1 MKVAYFDCFS
11 GISGDM
17 TVGALIDAGLK
28 IETLEKELKKLGLS
42 GYQLEIKI
50 VVKKGIS
57 ATQFK
62 VKIKEEGVERRFKDI
77 LTILEKSKLDEEIKK
92 DTKKI
97 FFNIAQAE
105 SKIHQKDIDKIHFHE
120 IGGLDS
126 IVDITSAVIG
136 IKTLGIEEIH
146 SSALPVG
153 KGFVKCAHGVIPVP
167 APATLELLKNI
178 PTYSGGIESE
188 MITPTGAA
196 IISTLAKSF
205 GKQPLMKIERIG
217 YGAGEKEFTIPN
229 LLRINIGEKI
239 AKDKDFKDDY
249 ISDEAVL
256 IETNIDDMNPEFYDY
271 IMDKLFS
278 QGALDVF
285 LTPIQMKKNRPAH
298 MLSIIVY
305 EQNLKEILEVL
316 FSESTT
322 LGVRIREVKRLRL
335 GQQNFIAETKYGKI
349 RVKVGIFKGEIKN
362 IAPEYEDCKKMAKK
376 HKVPL
381 KEVYEEAKCSV
392 QRIADRKT
400 VISNKLV
407 V

>member
-1 MKVAYFDCFS
+1 MKIAYFDCFS

-17 TVGALIDAGLK
+17 TVGALLDAGLK
-28 IETLEKELKKLGLS
+28 IEILEKELKKLGLS
-42 GYQLEIKI
+42 GYQLEVNK

-62 VKIKEEGVERRFKDI
+62 VKIEEEGVERRFEDI

-92 DTKKI
+92 ETKKI

-126 IVDITSAVIG
+126 IIDITSAVIG
-136 IKTLGIEEIH
+136 MKALGIEEIY

-196 IISTLAKSF
+196 IIGTLAKSF
-205 GKQPLMKIERIG
+205 GERPLMKIERTG

-229 LLRINIGEKI
+229 LLRVSIGEKI
-239 AKDKDFKDDY
+239 LKDENPKDDY
-249 ISDEAVL
+249 VSDEAML

-271 IMDKLFS
+271 IMDKLFT

-305 EQNLKEILEVL
+305 KQNLKEMLEVL

-322 LGVRIREVKRLRL
+322 LGVRLREIKRLRL
-335 GQQNFIAETKYGKI
+335 DQQNFIAETKYGKI
-349 RVKVGIFKGEIKN
+349 KIKVAMFKGEIKN
-362 IAPEYEDCKKMAKK
+362 IAPEYEDCKKMAKQ
-376 HKVPL
+376 HQVPL
-381 KEVYEEAKCSV
+381 KEVYDEAKKVAYS
-392 QRIADRKT
+392 
-400 VISNKLV
+400 KLDN
-407 V
+407 

>member
-1 MKVAYFDCFS
+1 MKIAYFDCFS

-17 TVGALIDAGLK
+17 TVGALLDAGLK

-42 GYQLEIKI
+42 GYQLEVNK

-77 LTILEKSKLDEEIKK
+77 LTILEESKLDEEIKK
-92 DTKKI
+92 ETKKI

-105 SKIHQKDIDKIHFHE
+105 SKIHQKDIDRIHFHE

-126 IVDITSAVIG
+126 VIDITSVVIG
-136 IKTLGIEEIH
+136 IKTLGIEEIY

-196 IISTLAKSF
+196 IIGTLANSF
-205 GKQPLMKIERIG
+205 GERPLMKIERIG
-217 YGAGEKEFTIPN
+217 YGAGEKEFSIPN
-229 LLRINIGEKI
+229 LLRVSIGEKI
-239 AKDKDFKDDY
+239 LKDENLKDSY
-249 ISDEAVL
+249 VSDEAVL
-256 IETNIDDMNPEFYDY
+256 IETNIDDMSPEFYDY
-271 IMDKLFS
+271 IIDKLFT

-298 MLSIIVY
+298 MLSVIGY
-305 EQNLKEILEVL
+305 EQDLKGILEVL

-322 LGVRIREVKRLRL
+322 LGVRIREIKRLRL
-335 GQQNFIAETKYGKI
+335 AQQNFIAETKYGKI
-349 RVKVGIFKGEIKN
+349 RIKVGIFKGEIKN
-362 IAPEYEDCKKMAKK
+362 IAPEYEDCKKMAKQ
-376 HKVPL
+376 HQIPL
-381 KEVYEEAKCSV
+381 KEVYEEAKK
-392 QRIADRKT
+392 IACD
-400 VISNKLV
+400 KLGLR
-407 V
+407 

>member
-1 MKVAYFDCFS
+1 MKIAYFDCFS

-17 TVGALIDAGLK
+17 TVGALLDAGFK
-28 IETLEKELKKLGLS
+28 VETLEKELKKLGLP
-42 GYQLEIKI
+42 GYQLEVNK

-62 VKIKEEGVERRFKDI
+62 VKIKEERVERRFKDI
-77 LTILEKSKLDEEIKK
+77 LIILEKSKLDEEIKNE
-92 DTKKI
+92 TKKI

-105 SKIHQKDIDKIHFHE
+105 SKIHQKDIEKIHFHE

-126 IVDITSAVIG
+126 IIDITSTVIG
-136 IKTLGIEEIH
+136 IKALGIKEIH
-146 SSALPVG
+146 SSALPMG
-153 KGFVKCAHGVIPVP
+153 KGIVKCAHGFIPVP

-178 PTYSGGIESE
+178 PTYGGGIESE

-205 GKQPLMKIERIG
+205 GERPLMKIERTG
-217 YGAGEKEFTIPN
+217 YGAGEKEFTLPN
-229 LLRINIGEKI
+229 LLRVSIGEKI
-239 AKDKDFKDDY
+239 LNDEKVKDDY
-249 ISDEAVL
+249 VSDEAML

-271 IMDKLFS
+271 IIDKLFS

-305 EQNLKEILEVL
+305 KQNLEEILEVL

-322 LGVRIREVKRLRL
+322 LGVRLREIKRLKL
-335 GQQNFIAETKYGKI
+335 DQQNFIAETKYGKI
-349 RVKVGIFKGEIKN
+349 KIKIAMFKGEIKN
-362 IAPEYEDCKKMAKK
+362 IAPEYEDCKKMAKQ
-376 HKVPL
+376 HQVPL
-381 KEVYEEAKCSV
+381 KEVYEEAKK
-392 QRIADRKT
+392 IAY
-400 VISNKLV
+400 NKLGLR
-407 V
+407 

>member
-1 MKVAYFDCFS
+1 MKIAYFDCFS

-17 TVGALIDAGLK
+17 TVGALLDAGLE

-42 GYQLEIKI
+42 GYQLEVNK

-77 LTILEKSKLDEEIKK
+77 LTIFEKSKLDEEIKK
-92 DTKKI
+92 ETKKI

-120 IGGLDS
+120 IGGLDG
-126 IVDITSAVIG
+126 IIDITSAVIG
-136 IKTLGIEEIH
+136 IKILGIEEIH

-196 IISTLAKSF
+196 IISTLAKGF
-205 GKQPLMKIERIG
+205 GERPLMKIERTG
-217 YGAGEKEFTIPN
+217 YGAGEKEFAIPN
-229 LLRINIGEKI
+229 LLRVSIGEKI
-239 AKDKDFKDDY
+239 LKDENLKDGY
-249 ISDEAVL
+249 VSDEAVL

-298 MLSIIVY
+298 MLSIIGY

-316 FSESTT
+316 FSEATT
-322 LGVRIREVKRLRL
+322 LGVRIREIKRLRL
-335 GQQNFIAETKYGKI
+335 AQQNFIAETKYGKI
-349 RVKVGIFKGEIKN
+349 RVKVGIFKREIKN
-362 IAPEYEDCKKMAKK
+362 IAPEYEDCKKMAKQYQ
-376 HKVPL
+376 VPL
-381 KEVYEEAKCSV
+381 KEIYEEAKKV
-392 QRIADRKT
+392 T
-400 VISNKLV
+400 YNKLDN
-407 V
+407 

>member
-1 MKVAYFDCFS
+1 MKIAYFDCFS

-17 TVGALIDAGLK
+17 TVGALLDAGLK
-28 IETLEKELKKLGLS
+28 IEILEKELKKLGLS
-42 GYQLEIKI
+42 GYQLEANK

-62 VKIKEEGVERRFKDI
+62 VKIEEEGVERRFKDI
-77 LTILEKSKLDEEIKK
+77 LTILEKSKLDEEIKEQ
-92 DTKKI
+92 TKKI

-126 IVDITSAVIG
+126 IIDITSAVIG
-136 IKTLGIEEIH
+136 MKALGIEEIY

-178 PTYSGGIESE
+178 PTYSGGIKSE

-196 IISTLAKSF
+196 IIGTLAKSF
-205 GKQPLMKIERIG
+205 GERPLMKIERTG
-217 YGAGEKEFTIPN
+217 YGAGEKEFIIPN
-229 LLRINIGEKI
+229 LLRVSIGEKI
-239 AKDKDFKDDY
+239 LKDENLKDAY
-249 ISDEAVL
+249 ISDEAML

-271 IMDKLFS
+271 IMDKLFT

-298 MLSIIVY
+298 IFSIVAY
-305 EQNLKEILEVL
+305 EQDLKEILEVL

-322 LGVRIREVKRLRL
+322 LGVRIREIKRLRL
-335 GQQNFIAETKYGKI
+335 DQQNFIAETKYGKI
-349 RVKVGIFKGEIKN
+349 RVKVAMFKGEIKN
-362 IAPEYEDCKKMAKK
+362 IAPEYEDCKKVAKQ
-376 HKVPL
+376 HQIPL
-381 KEVYEEAKCSV
+381 KEVYDEAMKVIRLTEELA
-392 QRIADRKT
+392 
-400 VISNKLV
+400 N
-407 V
+407 

>member
-1 MKVAYFDCFS
+1 MKIAYFDCFS

-17 TVGALIDAGLK
+17 TVGALLDAGLK
-28 IETLEKELKKLGLS
+28 IETLEKELKKLGLT
-42 GYQLEIKI
+42 GYQLEINK

-57 ATQFK
+57 ATKFK

-92 DTKKI
+92 ETQKI

-105 SKIHQKDIDKIHFHE
+105 SKIHQEDIDRIHFHE

-126 IVDITSAVIG
+126 IIDITSAVIG
-136 IKTLGIEEIH
+136 IKTLGIEEIY
-146 SSALPVG
+146 SSALPLG
-153 KGFVKCAHGVIPVP
+153 KGFVECSHGIIPVP

-205 GKQPLMKIERIG
+205 GERPLMKIEWIG
-217 YGAGEKEFTIPN
+217 YGAGEKEFRIPN
-229 LLRINIGEKI
+229 LLRVSIGEKI
-239 AKDKDFKDDY
+239 LKDENLKDGY
-249 ISDEAVL
+249 VSDEAVL

-271 IMDKLFS
+271 IMEQLFS
-278 QGALDVF
+278 RGALDVF

-305 EQNLKEILEVL
+305 EQDLKKILEVL

-322 LGVRIREVKRLRL
+322 LGVRIREIKRLRL
-335 GQQNFIAETKYGKI
+335 AQQNIIAETKYGKI

-362 IAPEYEDCKKMAKK
+362 IAPEFEDCKKMTKQ
-376 HKVPL
+376 HQVPL
-381 KEVYEEAKCSV
+381 KEIYEEAKK
-392 QRIADRKT
+392 IAY
-400 VISNKLV
+400 NKLGLR
-407 V
+407 

>member
-1 MKVAYFDCFS
+1 MKIAYFDCFS

-17 TVGALIDAGLK
+17 TVGALLDAGLK
-28 IETLEKELKKLGLS
+28 IETLEKELKKLGLT
-42 GYQLEIKI
+42 GYQLEVNK

-57 ATQFK
+57 ATKFK

-77 LTILEKSKLDEEIKK
+77 LIILEKSKLDEEIKNE
-92 DTKKI
+92 TKKI

-105 SKIHQKDIDKIHFHE
+105 SKIHHKDIDKIHFHE

-126 IVDITSAVIG
+126 IIDITSAVIG

-167 APATLELLKNI
+167 VPATLELLKNI

-188 MITPTGAA
+188 MITPTGAG

-205 GKQPLMKIERIG
+205 GERPLMKIEKIG

-229 LLRINIGEKI
+229 LLRVSIGEKI
-239 AKDKDFKDDY
+239 LNDENIKDDY
-249 ISDEAVL
+249 ISDEAML

-305 EQNLKEILEVL
+305 EQDLKEILEVL

-322 LGVRIREVKRLRL
+322 LGVRLREIKRLRL

-349 RVKVGIFKGEIKN
+349 KVKVGIFKGEIKN
-362 IAPEYEDCKKMAKK
+362 IAPEYEDCKKMAKQ
-376 HKVPL
+376 HHVPL
-381 KEVYEEAKCSV
+381 KEIYEEAKK
-392 QRIADRKT
+392 IAY
-400 VISNKLV
+400 NKLG
-407 V
+407 

>member
-1 MKVAYFDCFS
+1 MKIAYFDCFS

-17 TVGALIDAGLK
+17 TVGALLDAGLE
-28 IETLEKELKKLGLS
+28 IETLEKELNKLGLS
-42 GYQLEIKI
+42 GYQLEVNK

-77 LTILEKSKLDEEIKK
+77 LDILEKSKLDEEIKK
-92 DTKKI
+92 ETEKI

-105 SKIHQKDIDKIHFHE
+105 SKIHRKDIDKIHFHE

-126 IVDITSAVIG
+126 IIDITSAVIG

-178 PTYSGGIESE
+178 PIYSGGIESE
-188 MITPTGAA
+188 MITPTGAG
-196 IISTLAKSF
+196 IIGTLAKSF
-205 GKQPLMKIERIG
+205 GERPLMKIERIG

-229 LLRINIGEKI
+229 LLRVSIGEKI
-239 AKDKDFKDDY
+239 LKVENLKDGY
-249 ISDEAVL
+249 VSDEAIL

-271 IMDKLFS
+271 IMEKLFL

-322 LGVRIREVKRLRL
+322 LGVRIRETKRLRL
-335 GQQNFIAETKYGKI
+335 AQKNFITETKYGKI
-349 RVKVGIFKGEIKN
+349 KVKVGMFKGEIKN
-362 IAPEYEDCKKMAKK
+362 IAPEYEDCKKMAKQ

-381 KEVYEEAKCSV
+381 KEVYDEAMK
-392 QRIADRKT
+392 IT
-400 VISNKLV
+400 YNKLRV
-407 V
+407 ARL

>member
-1 MKVAYFDCFS
+1 MKIAYFDCFS

-17 TVGALIDAGLK
+17 TVGALLDAGLK
-28 IETLEKELKKLGLS
+28 IETLEEELKKLGLS
-42 GYQLEIKI
+42 GYQLEVKKVI
-50 VVKKGIS
+50 KKGIS

-92 DTKKI
+92 ETKKI

-126 IVDITSAVIG
+126 IIDITSAVIG
-136 IKTLGIEEIH
+136 IRTLGIEEIH

-178 PTYSGGIESE
+178 PTYNGGIESE

-196 IISTLAKSF
+196 IISTLTKSF
-205 GKQPLMKIERIG
+205 GKRPLMKIERIG

-229 LLRINIGEKI
+229 LLRVSIGEKI
-239 AKDKDFKDDY
+239 LKDENLKDGY
-249 ISDEAVL
+249 ASDEAVL

-285 LTPIQMKKNRPAH
+285 LTPIQMKKSRPAH

-305 EQNLKEILEVL
+305 EQNLKETLEVL

-322 LGVRIREVKRLRL
+322 LGVRVREVKRLRL
-335 GQQNFIAETKYGKI
+335 SQQNFIAETKYGKI

-362 IAPEYEDCKKMAKK
+362 IAPEYEDCKKMAKQ

-381 KEVYEEAKCSV
+381 KEIYEEAKWSV
-392 QRIADRKT
+392 QHIADRK
-400 VISNKLV
+400 IQ
-407 V
+407 

>member
-1 MKVAYFDCFS
+1 MKIAYFDCFS

-17 TVGALIDAGLK
+17 TVGALLDAGLE

-42 GYQLEIKI
+42 GYQLEVNK

-77 LTILEKSKLDEEIKK
+77 LTIFEKSKLDEEIKK
-92 DTKKI
+92 ETKKI

-126 IVDITSAVIG
+126 IIDVTAAVIG

-196 IISTLAKSF
+196 IIGTLAKSF
-205 GKQPLMKIERIG
+205 GERPLMKIERIG

-229 LLRINIGEKI
+229 LLRVSIGEKI
-239 AKDKDFKDDY
+239 LKDENLKDGY
-249 ISDEAVL
+249 VSDEAVL

-271 IMDKLFS
+271 IMEQLFS

-305 EQNLKEILEVL
+305 EQDLKEILEVL

-322 LGVRIREVKRLRL
+322 LGVRIREIKRLRL
-335 GQQNFIAETKYGKI
+335 AQQNFIAETKYGKI
-349 RVKVGIFKGEIKN
+349 RVKVGIFKREIKN
-362 IAPEYEDCKKMAKK
+362 IAPEYEDCKKMAKQ
-376 HKVPL
+376 HQVPL
-381 KEVYEEAKCSV
+381 KEVYEEVKKVAYDKL
-392 QRIADRKT
+392 
-400 VISNKLV
+400 LV
-407 V
+407 VSE

>member
-1 MKVAYFDCFS
+1 MKIAYFDCFS

-17 TVGALIDAGLK
+17 TVGALLDAGLE

-42 GYQLEIKI
+42 GYQLEVNK

-77 LTILEKSKLDEEIKK
+77 LTIFEKSKLDEEIKK
-92 DTKKI
+92 ETKKI

-126 IVDITSAVIG
+126 IIDVTAAVIG

-196 IISTLAKSF
+196 IIGTLAKSF
-205 GKQPLMKIERIG
+205 GERPLMKIESIG

-229 LLRINIGEKI
+229 LLRVSIGEKI
-239 AKDKDFKDDY
+239 LKDENLKDGY
-249 ISDEAVL
+249 VSDEAVL

-316 FSESTT
+316 FSEATT
-322 LGVRIREVKRLRL
+322 LGVRIREIKRLRL
-335 GQQNFIAETKYGKI
+335 AQQNFIAETKYGKI
-349 RVKVGIFKGEIKN
+349 RVKVGIFKGNIKN
-362 IAPEYEDCKKMAKK
+362 VAPEYEDCKKIAKQ
-376 HKVPL
+376 HQVPL
-381 KEVYEEAKCSV
+381 KEIYEEAKKV
-392 QRIADRKT
+392 AYDKLKT
-400 VISNKLV
+400 IL
-407 V
+407 

>member
-1 MKVAYFDCFS
+1 MKIAYFDCFS

-17 TVGALIDAGLK
+17 TVGALLNAGLK
-28 IETLEKELKKLGLS
+28 IETLEKELTKLGLS
-42 GYQLEIKI
+42 GYQLEVNK
-50 VVKKGIS
+50 VTKKGIS

-77 LTILEKSKLDEEIKK
+77 LTILEESKLDEEIKK
-92 DTKKI
+92 ETKKI
-97 FFNIAQAE
+97 FFNIAKAE
-105 SKIHQKDIDKIHFHE
+105 SKIHQKDIGEIHFHE

-126 IVDITSAVIG
+126 IIDITSAVIG
-136 IKTLGIEEIH
+136 IKTLGIDEIY

-205 GKQPLMKIERIG
+205 GKRPLMKIERIG

-229 LLRINIGEKI
+229 LLRVCIGEKTL
-239 AKDKDFKDDY
+239 KDENLKDDY
-249 ISDEAVL
+249 VSDEVVL

-271 IMDKLFS
+271 IMDQLFS

-322 LGVRIREVKRLRL
+322 LGVRVREIKRLRL
-335 GQQNFIAETKYGKI
+335 NQQNFMAETKYGKI
-349 RVKVGIFKGEIKN
+349 KVKVGMFKGEIKN
-362 IAPEYEDCKKMAKK
+362 IAPEYEDCKKMAKQ
-376 HKVPL
+376 HQVPL
-381 KEVYEEAKCSV
+381 KEVYEEAKWSV
-392 QRIADRKT
+392 QRIADRK
-400 VISNKLV
+400 IQ
-407 V
+407 

>member
-1 MKVAYFDCFS
+1 MKIAYFDCFS

-17 TVGALIDAGLK
+17 IVGALLDAGLK
-28 IETLEKELKKLGLS
+28 IETLEKELKKLGLT
-42 GYQLEIKI
+42 GYQLEVNK

-57 ATQFK
+57 ATKFK

-92 DTKKI
+92 ETQKI

-105 SKIHQKDIDKIHFHE
+105 SKIHQEDIDRIHFHE

-126 IVDITSAVIG
+126 IIDITSAVIG

-146 SSALPVG
+146 SSALPLG
-153 KGFVKCAHGVIPVP
+153 KGFVECSHGIIPVP

-205 GKQPLMKIERIG
+205 GERPLMKIEWIG
-217 YGAGEKEFTIPN
+217 YGAGEKEFRIPN
-229 LLRINIGEKI
+229 LLRVSIGEKI
-239 AKDKDFKDDY
+239 LKDENLKDGY
-249 ISDEAVL
+249 VSDEAVL

-271 IMDKLFS
+271 IMEQLFS
-278 QGALDVF
+278 RGALDVF

-305 EQNLKEILEVL
+305 EQDLKKILEVL

-322 LGVRIREVKRLRL
+322 LGVRIREIKRLRL
-335 GQQNFIAETKYGKI
+335 AQQNIIAETKYGKI

-362 IAPEYEDCKKMAKK
+362 IAPEFEDCKKMTKQ
-376 HKVPL
+376 HQVPL
-381 KEVYEEAKCSV
+381 KEIYEEAKK
-392 QRIADRKT
+392 IAY
-400 VISNKLV
+400 NKLGLR
-407 V
+407 

>member
-1 MKVAYFDCFS
+1 MKIAYFDCFS

-17 TVGALIDAGLK
+17 IVGALLDAGLK
-28 IETLEKELKKLGLS
+28 IETLEKELKKLGLT
-42 GYQLEIKI
+42 GYQLEVKK

-57 ATQFK
+57 ATKFK

-77 LTILEKSKLDEEIKK
+77 LTILEKSKLNEEIKK
-92 DTKKI
+92 ETKKI

-105 SKIHQKDIDKIHFHE
+105 SKIHQKDIDRIHFHE

-126 IVDITSAVIG
+126 IIDITSAVIG

-153 KGFVKCAHGVIPVP
+153 KGFVKCAHGVMPVP

-196 IISTLAKSF
+196 IIGTLAKSF
-205 GKQPLMKIERIG
+205 GERPLMKIERIG
-217 YGAGEKEFTIPN
+217 YGAGEKEFSIPN
-229 LLRINIGEKI
+229 LLRVSIGEKVL
-239 AKDKDFKDDY
+239 KDGNLKDGY
-249 ISDEAVL
+249 VSDEAVL

-271 IMDKLFS
+271 IMDQLFS
-278 QGALDVF
+278 LGALDVF

-305 EQNLKEILEVL
+305 EQDLKEILEVL

-322 LGVRIREVKRLRL
+322 LGVRIREIKRLRL
-335 GQQNFIAETKYGKI
+335 AQQNFIAETKYGKI

-362 IAPEYEDCKKMAKK
+362 IAPEYEDCKKMTKQ
-376 HKVPL
+376 HQVPL
-381 KEVYEEAKCSV
+381 KEVYEEAKK
-392 QRIADRKT
+392 IAY
-400 VISNKLV
+400 NKLGLR
-407 V
+407 

>member
-1 MKVAYFDCFS
+1 MKIAYFDCFS

-17 TVGALIDAGLK
+17 TVGALLDAGLK

-42 GYQLEIKI
+42 GYQLEVKK

-92 DTKKI
+92 GTKKI

-126 IVDITSAVIG
+126 IIDITSAVIG

-153 KGFVKCAHGVIPVP
+153 KGFVKCSHGVIPVP

-178 PTYSGGIESE
+178 PTYSGEIESE

-196 IISTLAKSF
+196 IISTLTKSF
-205 GKQPLMKIERIG
+205 GKRPLMKIERIG

-229 LLRINIGEKI
+229 LLRVSIGEKI
-239 AKDKDFKDDY
+239 LKDENLKDGY
-249 ISDEAVL
+249 VSDEAVL
-256 IETNIDDMNPEFYDY
+256 IETNIDDMNSEFYDY
-271 IMDKLFS
+271 IMDQLFS

-322 LGVRIREVKRLRL
+322 LGVRVREVKRLRL
-335 GQQNFIAETKYGKI
+335 SQQNFMAETKYGKI
-349 RVKVGIFKGEIKN
+349 KVKVGMFKGEIKN
-362 IAPEYEDCKKMAKK
+362 IAPEYEDCKKIAKQ
-376 HKVPL
+376 HQIPL
-381 KEVYEEAKCSV
+381 KEIYEEAKWSV
-392 QRIADRKT
+392 QRITDRK
-400 VISNKLV
+400 IQ
-407 V
+407 

>member
-17 TVGALIDAGLK
+17 TVGALLDAGLK

-42 GYQLEIKI
+42 GYQLEVKR

-92 DTKKI
+92 ETKKI

-126 IVDITSAVIG
+126 IIDITSAVIG

-205 GKQPLMKIERIG
+205 GERPLMKIERIG

-229 LLRINIGEKI
+229 LLRVSIGEKI
-239 AKDKDFKDDY
+239 LKDENLKDGY
-249 ISDEAVL
+249 VSDEAVL

-271 IMDKLFS
+271 IMEKLLS

-298 MLSIIVY
+298 MLSIILY

-322 LGVRIREVKRLRL
+322 LGVRVREVKRLRL

-349 RVKVGIFKGEIKN
+349 RVKVGIFKGKIKN
-362 IAPEYEDCKKMAKK
+362 IAPEYEDCKKIAKL

-381 KEVYEEAKCSV
+381 KEVYEEAKWSA
-392 QRIADRKT
+392 QRIADKKY
-400 VISNKLV
+400 SNE
-407 V
+407 

>member
-1 MKVAYFDCFS
+1 MKIAYFDCFS

-17 TVGALIDAGLK
+17 TVGALLDAGLK

-42 GYQLEIKI
+42 GYQLEVNK

-62 VKIKEEGVERRFKDI
+62 VRIKEEGVERRFKDI

-92 DTKKI
+92 ETKKI

-105 SKIHQKDIDKIHFHE
+105 SKIHRKDIDKIHFHE

-126 IVDITSAVIG
+126 IIDITSAVIG
-136 IKTLGIEEIH
+136 IKTLGIEEIY

-188 MITPTGAA
+188 MITPTGAG
-196 IISTLAKSF
+196 IIGTLAKSF
-205 GKQPLMKIERIG
+205 RERPLMKIERTG

-229 LLRINIGEKI
+229 LLRVSIGEKI
-239 AKDKDFKDDY
+239 LKDEHSKDGY
-249 ISDEAVL
+249 VSDEAVL

-271 IMDKLFS
+271 IMEKLFS

-298 MLSIIVY
+298 MFSIVVY

-322 LGVRIREVKRLRL
+322 LGVRIREIKRLRL
-335 GQQNFIAETKYGKI
+335 AQQNFIAETKYGKI
-349 RVKVGIFKGEIKN
+349 RVKVGIFKGDIKN
-362 IAPEYEDCKKMAKK
+362 VAPEYEDCKKIAKQY
-376 HKVPL
+376 KVPL
-381 KEVYEEAKCSV
+381 KEVYEETKWSV
-392 QRIADRKT
+392 QQIADKK
-400 VISNKLV
+400 IQ
-407 V
+407 

>member
-1 MKVAYFDCFS
+1 MKIAYFDCFS

-17 TVGALIDAGLK
+17 TVGSLLDAGLK
-28 IETLEKELKKLGLS
+28 IGTLEKELKKLGLT
-42 GYQLEIKI
+42 GYQLEVDK

-62 VKIKEEGVERRFKDI
+62 VRIKEEGVERRFKDI
-77 LTILEKSKLDEEIKK
+77 LTIIEKSKLDEEIKK
-92 DTKKI
+92 ETKKI

-105 SKIHQKDIDKIHFHE
+105 SKIHRKDLDKIHFHE

-126 IVDITSAVIG
+126 IIDITSAVIG
-136 IKTLGIEEIH
+136 IKNLGIEEIY

-188 MITPTGAA
+188 MITPTGAG
-196 IISTLAKSF
+196 IIGTLAKSF
-205 GKQPLMKIERIG
+205 RERPLMKIERTG

-229 LLRINIGEKI
+229 LLRISIGEKI
-239 AKDKDFKDDY
+239 LKDEHSKDGY
-249 ISDEAVL
+249 VSDEAVL

-271 IMDKLFS
+271 IMERLFS
-278 QGALDVF
+278 QGALDAF

-298 MLSIIVY
+298 MLSIVVY

-322 LGVRIREVKRLRL
+322 LGVRIREIKRLRL
-335 GQQNFIAETKYGKI
+335 AQQNFIAETKYGKI
-349 RVKVGIFKGEIKN
+349 RVKVGIFKGDIKN
-362 IAPEYEDCKKMAKK
+362 VAPEYEDCKKIAKQY
-376 HKVPL
+376 KVPL
-381 KEVYEEAKCSV
+381 KEVYEETKWSV
-392 QRIADRKT
+392 QQIADKK
-400 VISNKLV
+400 IY
-407 V
+407 

>member
-1 MKVAYFDCFS
+1 MKIAYFDCFS

-17 TVGALIDAGLK
+17 TVGALLDAGLK
-28 IETLEKELKKLGLS
+28 IDTLEKELKKLGLS
-42 GYQLEIKI
+42 GYQLEVNK
-50 VVKKGIS
+50 VLKKGIS

-62 VKIKEEGVERRFKDI
+62 VKIKEEGVHRRFKDI
-77 LTILEKSKLDEEIKK
+77 LDILEKSKLDEEVKK
-92 DTKKI
+92 ETEKI

-105 SKIHQKDIDKIHFHE
+105 SKIHRKDIDKIHFHE

-126 IVDITSAVIG
+126 IIDITSAVIG

-178 PTYSGGIESE
+178 PIYSGGIEGE
-188 MITPTGAA
+188 MITPTGAG

-205 GKQPLMKIERIG
+205 GERPLMKIERTG

-229 LLRINIGEKI
+229 LLRVSIGEKI
-239 AKDKDFKDDY
+239 LKDENLKDGY
-249 ISDEAVL
+249 VSDEAVL
-256 IETNIDDMNPEFYDY
+256 IESNIDDMNPEFYDY
-271 IMDKLFS
+271 IMEKLFS

-298 MLSIIVY
+298 LLSIIVY
-305 EQNLKEILEVL
+305 EQNIKEILEVL

-335 GQQNFIAETKYGKI
+335 VQQNFITDTKYGKI
-349 RVKVGIFKGEIKN
+349 RVKVGMFKGKIKN
-362 IAPEYEDCKKMAKK
+362 IAPEYEDCKKIAQQY
-376 HKVPL
+376 KVPL
-381 KEVYEEAKCSV
+381 KEVYDEAMK
-392 QRIADRKT
+392 
-400 VISNKLV
+400 VIRV
-407 V
+407 IE

>member
-1 MKVAYFDCFS
+1 MKIAYFDCFS

-17 TVGALIDAGLK
+17 TVSALIDAGLK

-42 GYQLEIKI
+42 GYQLEVNK

-92 DTKKI
+92 ETKKI

-105 SKIHQKDIDKIHFHE
+105 SKIHRKDIDKIHFHE

-126 IVDITSAVIG
+126 IIDITSAVIG
-136 IKTLGIEEIH
+136 IKTLGIEEIY

-153 KGFVKCAHGVIPVP
+153 RGFVKCAHGVIPVP

-196 IISTLAKSF
+196 IIGTLAKSF
-205 GKQPLMKIERIG
+205 RERPLMKVERIG

-229 LLRINIGEKI
+229 LLRVSIGEKI
-239 AKDKDFKDDY
+239 LKDENLKDGY
-249 ISDEAVL
+249 VSDKAVL

-271 IMDKLFS
+271 IMDQLFS

-322 LGVRIREVKRLRL
+322 LGVRIREIKRLRL
-335 GQQNFIAETKYGKI
+335 TQQNFIAETKYGKI
-349 RVKVGIFKGEIKN
+349 KVKVGIFKGEIKN
-362 IAPEYEDCKKMAKK
+362 IAPEYKDCKKMAKQ
-376 HKVPL
+376 HQVPL
-381 KEVYEEAKCSV
+381 KEVYEEVKKVAYNKFSG
-392 QRIADRKT
+392 KT
-400 VISNKLV
+400 G
-407 V
+407 

>member
-1 MKVAYFDCFS
+1 MKIVYFDCFS

-17 TVGALIDAGLK
+17 TVGALLDAGLK
-28 IETLEKELKKLGLS
+28 LETLEKELKKLGLT
-42 GYQLEIKI
+42 GYQLEAKK

-62 VKIKEEGVERRFKDI
+62 VNVKEKGVERRFKDI
-77 LTILEKSKLDEEIKK
+77 LDILENSKLDEEIKK
-92 DTKKI
+92 EIKKI

-105 SKIHQKDIDKIHFHE
+105 SKIHRKDIDKIHFHE

-126 IVDITSAVIG
+126 IIDIASAVIG
-136 IKTLGIEEIH
+136 IKTLGIEKIH
-146 SSALPVG
+146 SSTLPVG
-153 KGFVKCAHGVIPVP
+153 RGFVKCAHGVIPVP

-178 PTYSGGIESE
+178 PTYSGGVESE
-188 MITPTGAA
+188 MITPTGAG
-196 IISTLAKSF
+196 IIGTLAKSF
-205 GKQPLMKIERIG
+205 GERPLMKVERIG

-229 LLRINIGEKI
+229 LLRVSIGEKI
-239 AKDKDFKDDY
+239 LRDENLKDGY
-249 ISDEAVL
+249 VSDEAVL

-271 IMDKLFS
+271 IMEQLFF

-316 FSESTT
+316 FSEATT

-335 GQQNFIAETKYGKI
+335 AQQNFIAETKYGKI
-349 RVKVGIFKGEIKN
+349 KVKVGIFKGEIKN
-362 IAPEYEDCKKMAKK
+362 IAPEYKDCKKIAKQ
-376 HKVPL
+376 HQVPL
-381 KEVYEEAKCSV
+381 KEVYEEAKKF
-392 QRIADRKT
+392 AY
-400 VISNKLV
+400 NKLGLR
-407 V
+407 

>member
-1 MKVAYFDCFS
+1 MKIAYFDCFS

-17 TVGALIDAGLK
+17 TVGALLDAGLK
-28 IETLEKELKKLGLS
+28 IETLAKELKKLGLT
-42 GYQLEIKI
+42 GYQLEVNK

-57 ATQFK
+57 ATKFK

-77 LTILEKSKLDEEIKK
+77 FTILEKSKLDEEIKK
-92 DTKKI
+92 ETKKI

-105 SKIHQKDIDKIHFHE
+105 SKIHQKDIDRIHFHE

-126 IVDITSAVIG
+126 IIDITSAVIG

-146 SSALPVG
+146 SSALPLG
-153 KGFVKCAHGVIPVP
+153 KGYVECSHGIIPVP

-205 GKQPLMKIERIG
+205 GERPLMKIERIG
-217 YGAGEKEFTIPN
+217 YGAGEKEFSIPN
-229 LLRINIGEKI
+229 LLRVSIGEKI
-239 AKDKDFKDDY
+239 LKDENLKDGY
-249 ISDEAVL
+249 VSDEAVL

-271 IMDKLFS
+271 IMDRLFS

-305 EQNLKEILEVL
+305 EKDLKEILEVL

-322 LGVRIREVKRLRL
+322 LGVRIREIKRLRL
-335 GQQNFIAETKYGKI
+335 AQQNFIAETKYGKI

-362 IAPEYEDCKKMAKK
+362 IAPEYEDCNKMAKQ
-376 HKVPL
+376 HQVPL
-381 KEVYEEAKCSV
+381 KEIYEEAMK
-392 QRIADRKT
+392 
-400 VISNKLV
+400 VIRLTE
-407 V
+407 

>member
-1 MKVAYFDCFS
+1 MKIAYFDCFS

-17 TVGALIDAGLK
+17 TVGALLDAGLK
-28 IETLEKELKKLGLS
+28 IETLEKELNKLGLS
-42 GYQLEIKI
+42 GYQLEVNK

-77 LTILEKSKLDEEIKK
+77 LDIFEKSKLNEEIKK
-92 DTKKI
+92 ETKKI

-105 SKIHQKDIDKIHFHE
+105 SKIHRKDIDRIHFHE

-126 IVDITSAVIG
+126 IIDITSAVIG
-136 IKTLGIEEIH
+136 IKTLGIEEIY

-153 KGFVKCAHGVIPVP
+153 EGFVKCAHGVIPVP

-178 PTYSGGIESE
+178 PIYSGGIESE
-188 MITPTGAA
+188 MITPTGAG
-196 IISTLAKSF
+196 IIGTLAKSF
-205 GKQPLMKIERIG
+205 GERPLMKIERIG

-229 LLRINIGEKI
+229 LLRVSIGEKI
-239 AKDKDFKDDY
+239 LKDENLKDGY
-249 ISDEAVL
+249 VSDETVL
-256 IETNIDDMNPEFYDY
+256 IESNIDDMNPEFYDY
-271 IMDKLFS
+271 IMEKLFF

-298 MLSIIVY
+298 ILSIIVY

-322 LGVRIREVKRLRL
+322 LGVRIRETKRLRL
-335 GQQNFIAETKYGKI
+335 AQKNFITDTKYGKI
-349 RVKVGIFKGEIKN
+349 RVKVGMFKGKIKN
-362 IAPEYEDCKKMAKK
+362 IAPEYEDCKKMAKQLQ
-376 HKVPL
+376 VPL
-381 KEVYEEAKCSV
+381 KEVYGEAK
-392 QRIADRKT
+392 K
-400 VISNKLV
+400 VIQLTGLLANQFNWQID
-407 V
+407 